1 MEVKKGRNERKVR
14 GNVRVMGRKRE
25 IYEKTNSN
33 VKEAKTKWKRKESER
48 RYKSVKWGGERRI
61 EVILILRGR

>member
-25 IYEKTNSN
+25 IYEKTNSYI
-33 VKEAKTKWKRKESER
+33 KEAKTKEKGKKVKEDTKALSGEER
-48 RYKSVKWGGERRI
+48 E
-61 EVILILRGR
+61 E